1 MSAPDQIGTEGLSV
15 IEWLLD
21 SDPAIRWQAM
31 RDLSDA
37 SADQVAAER
46 ARVATEGWGARLL
59 ALRREDGLWD
69 TGTPETEFVSLLA
82 LLMLRDMGLDASS
95 EEARK
100 AIGLVRMNATW
111 HSRGPWH
118 GTPLLAGEVEP
129 CINGR
134 VVAVGAYFAQDVTGI
149 VERLLGEQMADGGWN
164 CEQENGSTR
173 GSFHTTINVLEGLLE
188 HQRATGGSAEVT
200 AALERGQEYLLER
213 RMLRRLSSGEL
224 IDKAFTLFSFPT
236 GWHYD
241 ALRGL
246 DYLRE
251 AGVTP
256 DARVAEAIDLV
267 RSKRDAEGRF
277 PLENPHKSEM
287 VNARLRDLE
296 FGMDEREGRPSR
308 WNTLRALR
316 VLRWAG
322 RS

>member
-1 MSAPDQIGTEGLSV
+1 
-15 IEWLLD
+15 
-21 SDPAIRWQAM
+21 M
-31 RDLSDA
+31 RDLTDA
-37 SADQVAAER
+37 PADQVAAER
-46 ARVATEGWGARLL
+46 ARVAREGWGARLL

-69 TGTPETEFVSLLA
+69 AGTPEPEWVSLLA

-100 AIGLVRMNATW
+100 ANGLVRDNATW

-118 GTPLLAGEVEP
+118 GTPVFAGEVEP

-134 VVAVGAYFAQDVTGI
+134 VVTVGSYFGQDVTAI
-149 VERLLGEQMADGGWN
+149 VARLLGEQMADGGWN
-164 CEQENGSTR
+164 CEQENGSIR
-173 GSFHTTINVLEGLLE
+173 GSFHTTINVLEGLRE
-188 HQRATGGSAEVT
+188 HERTSGGSAEVT

-224 IDKAFTLFSFPT
+224 IDTAFTQFSFPT

-256 DARVAEAIDLV
+256 DARMAEAIDLV
-267 RSKRDAEGRF
+267 RSKRDADGRL
-277 PLENPHKSEM
+277 PLENPHESEL
-287 VNARLRDLE
+287 VNARVRDLE
-296 FGMDEREGRPSR
+296 FDMDEREGRPSR

-316 VLRWAG
+316 VLNWYERD
-322 RS
+322 